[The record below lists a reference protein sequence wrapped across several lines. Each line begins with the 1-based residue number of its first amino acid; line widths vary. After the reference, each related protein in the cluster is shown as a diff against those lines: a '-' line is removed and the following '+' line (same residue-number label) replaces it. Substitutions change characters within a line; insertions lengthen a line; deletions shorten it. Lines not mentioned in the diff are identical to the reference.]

1 MNSVFA
7 LRVDP
12 VNNSCRVKAL
22 FAVVHLPGGHLWPV
36 LNVCSSGLSD
46 YPRCSVSREGV
57 INTTMRLTPP

>member
-1 MNSVFA
+1 M
-7 LRVDP
+7 
-12 VNNSCRVKAL
+12 
-22 FAVVHLPGGHLWPV
+22 VHLPGGHLWPV